1 MIFYGKYL
9 SFITNFEDTMIICG
23 CKTAVVFMVSPLIY
37 DYVGVKA
44 RVYMEDGVI
53 NPMLLGLCRSKA
65 KPCLKKEKIV
75 GGAKFTPS

>member
-1 MIFYGKYL
+1 
-9 SFITNFEDTMIICG
+9 
-23 CKTAVVFMVSPLIY
+23 MVSPLIY

-44 RVYMEDGVI
+44 RVYMKDGVI
-53 NPMLLGLCRSKA
+53 NPMLLGLRRSKA